1 MKRPP
6 LPEDESWESDA
17 VWKLLDAAPPASAGP
32 RFADDVLRAVKLA
45 EPAKPWWKR
54 LFAPLPVAG
63 LAASAAA
70 VALALHALAPAPPT
84 LAPVAK
90 TAAATTTDTFADVQE
105 AADAEALIAAADHL
119 DQFSDN
125 ELASLVGF

>member
-54 LFAPLPVAG
+54 LFG
-63 LAASAAA
+63 SEEGIEGWWREEGM
-70 VALALHALAPAPPT
+70 
-84 LAPVAK
+84 
-90 TAAATTTDTFADVQE
+90 DT
-105 AADAEALIAAADHL
+105 
-119 DQFSDN
+119 N
-125 ELASLVGF
+125 